1 MAQVLLDE
9 AATVLGVERRRIY
22 DILNVLAAVRV
33 VSVSSMNYG
42 CQRTIFLSPSLH
54 SSPQCHG
61 PHPLPRQLEC
71 VLSVCAGFP
80 LPLILGFAI
89 YQGSSCFCVRS

>member
-61 PHPLPRQLEC
+61 PHPLHGIC
-71 VLSVCAGFP
+71 NVFSVCALASP
-80 LPLILGFAI
+80 
-89 YQGSSCFCVRS
+89 CR